1 MSKTVKQRFLAML
14 VDHGEMARAVVTRRA
29 LGQIR
34 QLNMVKL
41 KRLLANLK
49 REGLITIT
57 KDEPNRK
64 PGARAEI
71 IKATEL
77 AEPWLKGDK

>member
-1 MSKTVKQRFLAML
+1 MSKTIKQRFLTMM
-14 VDHGEMARAVVTRRA
+14 VKHGDMPRAVVTRRA

-57 KDEPNRK
+57 KDAPNTK
-64 PGARAEI
+64 PGSRAEI
-71 IKATEL
+71 IAATDL
-77 AEPWLKGDK
+77 AAPWLSEH